1 VVEHY
6 LPFVPLLCWPLPA
19 ALVEKNE
26 MTMMMMMMMMMMRM
40 MLERPLQKRGD

>member
-26 MTMMMMMMMMMMRM
+26 MTMMMMMRM